1 MFVKA
6 AVVADDGCDSD
17 DVDET
22 AARSCSRADCGR
34 SILSPTR
41 EDGISDDGSTD
52 SWLDQF
58 STGEAITEMQ
68 GNCSFPRMKVQVI
81 VMVVED
87 KGGLV
92 ESCDEGNF
100 GKTRWS
106 SSGSGGESVLPRLP
120 IKRGTNH
127 AKLRE
132 AFRKGVVYS
141 ALWMKFKYYGNP
153 PP

>member
-6 AVVADDGCDSD
+6 AVAAGDGCDSD

-41 EDGISDDGSTD
+41 EDGISEEGSTD
-52 SWLDQF
+52 NWLDQF

-68 GNCSFPRMKVQVI
+68 GNFSLPRMKVQVM

-92 ESCDEGNF
+92 ESCNEGNF

-106 SSGSGGESVLPRLP
+106 SSGSGVNRCCP
-120 IKRGTNH
+120 
-127 AKLRE
+127 AYQLRE
-132 AFRKGVVYS
+132 VQYQPREASRSF
-141 ALWMKFKYYGNP
+141 P
-153 PP
+153 